1 MNAPAKQLSGR
12 SPADRWE
19 QPRDGLALIE
29 NRAITGTSSNLFS
42 STPGAAN
49 KPRAYKMQG
58 HDAMGRPFVR
68 RIFELE
74 NPADSQNGGY
84 IVQTVTVEYY
94 DSKGKRIHGP
104 ITWSEAWRVAP
115 GDYVPEDHKREIMPP
130 DPAQGVPA
138 GNDSIRPEDPLPPG
152 VTMVVR
158 VSWRF
163 YDNVRT
169 LPPEFRRWGGSHPA
183 GGLLATKE
191 GEVADPARIGGTPG
205 PEQSDAF
212 RLQQK

>member
-1 MNAPAKQLSGR
+1 M
-12 SPADRWE
+12 
-19 QPRDGLALIE
+19 
-29 NRAITGTSSNLFS
+29 
-42 STPGAAN
+42 
-49 KPRAYKMQG
+49 
-58 HDAMGRPFVR
+58 
-68 RIFELE
+68 
-74 NPADSQNGGY
+74 
-84 IVQTVTVEYY
+84 EYY

-205 PEQSDAF
+205 PEQSDVF